1 MSKKEAWLVSVMV
14 GYGKTAQ
21 YLMSDTMTFN
31 EACDL
36 AESLV
41 SDCENGEWILVGH
54 TFANPNR
61 VTTIRVVKER
71 ETERFN
77 KVSE

>member
-1 MSKKEAWLVSVMV
+1 MV

-36 AESLV
+36 AEEMV
-41 SDCENGEWILVGH
+41 ATCEGGEWILVGH
-54 TFANPNR
+54 TFANPNK

-71 ETERFN
+71 EN
-77 KVSE
+77 DKPGL